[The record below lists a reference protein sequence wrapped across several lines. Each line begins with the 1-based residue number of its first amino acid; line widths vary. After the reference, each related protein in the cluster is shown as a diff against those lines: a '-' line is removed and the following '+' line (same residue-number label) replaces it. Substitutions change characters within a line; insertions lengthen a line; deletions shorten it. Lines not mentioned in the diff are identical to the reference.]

1 MTETTEKTRE
11 ELEAE
16 LEVLRASKP
25 SAELS
30 TRDRSP
36 AKPSDH
42 RPPIKQPRT
51 VEFAGESYTFDVR
64 AAKDANTMFALQRND
79 FETVLVRVI
88 GVDGLKRALESTA
101 DEDGFSDFEEL
112 AELTAAIYKAADSKN
127 S

>member
-1 MTETTEKTRE
+1 MTETTEKSRE

-16 LEVLRASKP
+16 LESLRAQS
-25 SAELS
+25 SAPAIA

-36 AKPSDH
+36 LKPSDH

-88 GVDGLKRALESTA
+88 GADGLKRALESTA

-112 AELTAAIYKAADSKN
+112 AELTAALYKAADSKN